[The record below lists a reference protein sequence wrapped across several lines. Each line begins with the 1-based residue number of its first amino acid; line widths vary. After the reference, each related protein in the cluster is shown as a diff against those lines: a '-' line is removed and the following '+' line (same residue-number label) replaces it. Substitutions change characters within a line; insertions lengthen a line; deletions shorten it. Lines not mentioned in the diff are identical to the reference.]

1 VKIVNIL
8 AFVKP
13 KNDVVFVYDDDTVK
27 DALVKLENHRFTSIP
42 VLNKD
47 GNYIGT
53 LTEGDL
59 LWNIKNIVN
68 FSMKQAEK
76 MSIKELKRFR
86 DYEIIEITA
95 NMSELINKATTE
107 NFVPVVDQHGLFI
120 GIVTRKEIIKYFFE
134 HNFIV
139 L

>member
-1 VKIVNIL
+1 MNIL

>member
-1 VKIVNIL
+1 VNIL

>member
-1 VKIVNIL
+1 MNII
-8 AFVKP
+8 AFIIP
-13 KNDVVFVYDDDTVK
+13 KNEVVFVYDHDTVK
-27 DALVKLENHRFTSIP
+27 EALLKLETHRFTSIP
-42 VLNKD
+42 VLNQE

-59 LWNIKNIVN
+59 LWNIKNLAKFN
-68 FSMKQAEK
+68 MNTADK
-76 MSIKELKRFR
+76 MLIKDLKRFR
-86 DYEIIEITA
+86 DYETIQMTA
-95 NMSELINKATTE
+95 SINELITKATSE

-120 GIVTRKEIIKYFFE
+120 GIVTRKVIINYFFE

>member
-1 VKIVNIL
+1 MNIL

-120 GIVTRKEIIKYFFE
+120 GIITRKEIIKYFFE